1 MANMRIT
8 GMISGFDTDSM
19 IKDLMKAES
28 AKTDKVKKDKQYTIW
43 QRDGFR
49 EIINKLRSF
58 QSNYFDVL
66 KSGQN
71 MSSAT
76 SFAKFNYSVTSDGV
90 PSSKLTVTAS
100 AGLKS
105 KEVTIDSID
114 QLATK
119 DSWIGDVANL
129 RGIDSVSIDN
139 TFSGKIS
146 GNLEFTLAVGT
157 NAQLISLTQA
167 EISNDPEQLKIKIQ
181 EKITAAFGNDY
192 NNIVSLDGTKI
203 EFDMA
208 GTDLKI
214 MQYNGNSES
223 MNALFGSDATKTS
236 NDYKSKTVGDLFGLD
251 NTTLANVVINGKTIV
266 LDSGDTIA
274 KMIEKVNASDA
285 NVTLNFDTLRD
296 KFTLTSK
303 TEGSASNIKITDG
316 SNAEVLFS
324 KLFGVSDVNGIVD
337 AAGNPIV
344 QVPVPP
350 ALPVGLQRNEGLN
363 AKVTIN
369 GVSVTQPNNTF
380 SLDGMTYSLKATSDV
395 AINIKAETDTTTII
409 SNIKNFVKDYNEI
422 IDYISTKLSEK
433 RDYDYSPLTDDER
446 EALSDDEVKLYET
459 KAKSGILRGSSELT
473 GMLQQLRNAVIE
485 PIEGVGLSMSQIGI
499 SSVSYLDKG
508 KLTIDETKL
517 KSAIENNYDEVVKLF
532 TKEST
537 TSYSNTSSRATR
549 DSENGIASRF
559 NDILKDNIRVT
570 RDNNGVKG
578 KLIVKAGIEND
589 TSQFINDFQKKIA
602 AFDDRISDL
611 LDYLSNRE
619 SYYYTMFSKMEAA
632 MSQMQS
638 QSSSLMSQL
647 GA

>member
-8 GMISGFDTDSM
+8 GMVSGFDTDSM

-28 AKTDKVKKDKQYTIW
+28 AKTDKVKKDRQYTIW

-49 EIINKLRSF
+49 EIINKLRTF
-58 QSNYFDVL
+58 QSNHFDVL

-71 MSSAT
+71 LSSAT

-90 PSSKLTVTAS
+90 PSTKLTITAT
-100 AGLKS
+100 AGVKS

-119 DSWIGDVANL
+119 DSWIGDAANL
-129 RGIDSVSIDN
+129 RGIDSVPIVSD
-139 TFSGKIS
+139 TFDSLS
-146 GNLEFTLAVGT
+146 GNLEFTLSVGS
-157 NAQLISLTQA
+157 NAQLISLTPG
-167 EISNDPEQLKIKIQ
+167 EVSNDPTLLAAKIQ
-181 EKITAAFGNDY
+181 EKITAAFGSDY
-192 NNIVSLDGTKI
+192 DDIVSLDGTKI

-208 GTDLKI
+208 GTDMKI
-214 MQYNGNSES
+214 MQYSTNSES
-223 MNALFGSDATKTS
+223 MTALFGSTVTKTS
-236 NDYKSKTVGDLFGLD
+236 NDYKTKTVGDLFLLD
-251 NTTLANVVINGKTIV
+251 NTVLNNVVINGKTIV
-266 LDSGDTIA
+266 LDSGDTID

-285 NVTLNFDTLRD
+285 KVTLNFDTLRD

-303 TEGSASNIKITDG
+303 TEGSAGNIKITDG
-316 SNAEVLFS
+316 SSAEDLFT
-324 KLFGVSDVNGIVD
+324 KLFGVSDANGIVD

-363 AKVTIN
+363 AKLTIN
-369 GVSVTQPNNTF
+369 GVTVTQPNNTF
-380 SLDGMTYSLKATSDV
+380 SLDGMTYSLKAKSDV
-395 AINIKAETDTTTII
+395 EINIKAETDSTAIM
-409 SNIKNFVKDYNEI
+409 SNIKNFVKEYNEI

-433 RDYDYSPLTDDER
+433 RDYEYAPLTDDER

-459 KAKSGILRGSSELT
+459 KAKSGMLRGSSELT
-473 GMLQQLRNAVIE
+473 SMLQELRNAIIE

-499 SSVSYLDKG
+499 ASASYLDKG

-537 TSYSNTSSRATR
+537 TAYSTTSARATR

-559 NDILKDNIRVT
+559 DDILKDNIRVT
-570 RDNNGVKG
+570 RDSNGVKG

-589 TSQFINDFQKKIA
+589 TSQFSNDFQKKIA

-611 LDYLSNRE
+611 LDYLSDRE